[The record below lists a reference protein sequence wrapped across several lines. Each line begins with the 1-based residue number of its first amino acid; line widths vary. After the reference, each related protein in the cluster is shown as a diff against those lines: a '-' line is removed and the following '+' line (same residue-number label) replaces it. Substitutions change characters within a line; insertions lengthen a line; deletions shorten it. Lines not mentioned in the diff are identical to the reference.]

1 MYFQFVY
8 NVHHK
13 FPVIRHK
20 KKQEKCD
27 PSPRKKENINGDQT
41 QDDLAIGINTV
52 GFKAAST
59 ILKDVKENILRV
71 NGEDISVKK

>member
-1 MYFQFVY
+1 MSTINFRLSDIKRNRK
-8 NVHHK
+8 NVTH
-13 FPVIRHK
+13 P
-20 KKQEKCD
+20 QEK
-27 PSPRKKENINGDQT
+27 KEKINRDQP

>member
-1 MYFQFVY
+1 MT
-8 NVHHK
+8 H
-13 FPVIRHK
+13 P
-20 KKQEKCD
+20 QEK
-27 PSPRKKENINGDQT
+27 KEKINRDQP